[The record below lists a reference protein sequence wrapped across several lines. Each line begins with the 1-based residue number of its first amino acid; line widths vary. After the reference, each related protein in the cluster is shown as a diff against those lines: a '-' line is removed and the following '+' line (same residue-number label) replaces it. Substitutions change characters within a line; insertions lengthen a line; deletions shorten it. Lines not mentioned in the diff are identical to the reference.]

1 MRKRCNTLFLK
12 IILAVVAGIICLTT
26 GLSILNIR
34 ASQQAF
40 VENFVES
47 QDKIFQQTDRNIYN
61 FFRDM
66 TAVTSSISSSS
77 TVQAYFTETDWEYAE
92 EAKNILEL
100 KQYLKQL
107 PIEKYSD
114 MNLVLLG
121 IDGKTLNYND
131 SSLVTDG
138 ETLLHN
144 SVVKKALENPKKLIC
159 QYEKGGYTDV
169 MKDCPVI
176 VLAKSISRDGGKHVS
191 GATLLTI
198 KEADFRRYY
207 DGFTTSTNDLF
218 ILNQDNEIISS
229 NREEY
234 LEDSGDKEK
243 LLKIIKE
250 MEKSGIKIMS
260 REENGQLTGYMT
272 QRLQSTNYTMLGMI
286 HPDMAF
292 ARVYDSHYI
301 IGVTAFITTIVVIV
315 IFLLVRQQTRPLY
328 KLVDKMRGV
337 REGRLNQFVK
347 VEGSTEIR
355 ELSSTYNTM
364 LGEMQQYIDKLME
377 VEKAKREAEI
387 HSLQM
392 QINPHYIY
400 NTLASVKWLIW
411 QGNKEKSVQVI
422 DAFIRLLRNTISN
435 KEEFITLKEEIEN
448 LKDYVIIN
456 QTRYGNSVNVEYY
469 VLPDCEGQKIPKLIL
484 QPFVE
489 NAFFHAFPQ
498 GQKGTISIFARMS
511 EGQLKVEI
519 IDDGIGMDN
528 QTVRTLLDKNDDQK
542 EHFTGIGVNNVDDRM
557 KLIYGQ
563 NYGILIESE
572 RGEGTKIILCFPDK
586 KEA

>member
-1 MRKRCNTLFLK
+1 MKKRCNTLFLK
-12 IILAVVAGIICLTT
+12 IIVAVVSGIICLTI

-47 QDKIFQQTDRNIYN
+47 QEKIFQQTDRNIYN

-77 TVQAYFTETDWEYAE
+77 TVEAYFTRTDWEYAE
-92 EAKNILEL
+92 EAKNILDL

-107 PIEKYSD
+107 PIEKYSEI
-114 MNLVLLG
+114 NLVLLG
-121 IDGKTLNYND
+121 INGKTLNYND

-144 SVVKKALENPKKLIC
+144 SVVKKALKNPKKLIC
-159 QYEKGGYTDV
+159 QYEESGYTDV
-169 MKDCPVI
+169 MKESPVI
-176 VLAKSISRDGGKHVS
+176 VLAKSVSRDGGKNVS
-191 GATLLTI
+191 GVALLTI
-198 KEADFRRYY
+198 KESDFRRYY
-207 DGFTTSTNDLF
+207 DGFTTSTNDIL

-234 LEDSGDKEK
+234 LEDSRDTEK

-250 MEKSGIKIMS
+250 MEKADIKTMN

-292 ARVYDSHYI
+292 DRVYDFRYI
-301 IGVTAFITTIVVIV
+301 ISVTAFITAIVVII

-328 KLVDKMRGV
+328 KLVEKMREV
-337 REGRLNQFVK
+337 REGSFDQFVK

-364 LGEMQQYIDKLME
+364 LDEIQQYIDKLME

-456 QTRYGNSVNVEYY
+456 QTRYGNSINVEYY

-498 GQKGTISIFARMS
+498 GQKGTISVFACRN

-528 QTVRTLLDKNDDQK
+528 ETVRALLNKNDVQK

-557 KLIYGQ
+557 KLIYGRS
-563 NYGILIESE
+563 YGILIESE
-572 RGEGTKIILCFPDK
+572 KGEGTKITICFPEK
-586 KEA
+586 IL

>member
-1 MRKRCNTLFLK
+1 MKKRCNTLFLK
-12 IILAVVAGIICLTT
+12 IIVAVLSGIICLTI

-34 ASQQAF
+34 ASQQVF

-47 QDKIFQQTDRNIYN
+47 QEKIFQQTDRNIYN

-77 TVQAYFTETDWEYAE
+77 TVESYLTETNWGYEE
-92 EAKNILEL
+92 EAKNILDL

-107 PIEKYSD
+107 PIEKYSEI
-114 MNLVLLG
+114 NLVLLG
-121 IDGKTLNYND
+121 INGKTLNYND

-144 SVVKKALENPKKLIC
+144 SVVKKALKNPKKLIC
-159 QYEKGGYTDV
+159 QYEESGYTDV
-169 MKDCPVI
+169 MKESPVI
-176 VLAKSISRDGGKHVS
+176 VLAKSVSRDGGKNVS
-191 GATLLTI
+191 GVALLTI
-198 KEADFRRYY
+198 KESDFRRYY
-207 DGFTTSTNDLF
+207 DGFTTSTNDIL

-234 LEDSGDKEK
+234 LEDSRDTEK

-250 MEKSGIKIMS
+250 MEKADIKTMN

-292 ARVYDSHYI
+292 GRVYDFRYI
-301 IGVTAFITTIVVIV
+301 ISVTAFITAIVVII

-328 KLVDKMRGV
+328 KLVEKMREV
-337 REGRLNQFVK
+337 REGSFDQFVK

-364 LGEMQQYIDKLME
+364 LDEIQQYIDKLME

-411 QGNKEKSVQVI
+411 QGSKEKSVQVI

-456 QTRYGNSVNVEYY
+456 QTRYGNSINVEYY
-469 VLPDCEGQKIPKLIL
+469 VLPDCEEQKIPKLIL

-498 GQKGTISIFARMS
+498 GQKGTISVFACRN

-528 QTVRTLLDKNDDQK
+528 ETVRALLNKNDVQK

-557 KLIYGQ
+557 KLIYGRS
-563 NYGILIESE
+563 YGILIESE
-572 RGEGTKIILCFPDK
+572 KGEGTKITICFPEK
-586 KEA
+586 IL

>member
-1 MRKRCNTLFLK
+1 MKKRCNTLFLK
-12 IILAVVAGIICLTT
+12 IIVAVVSGIICLTI

-47 QDKIFQQTDRNIYN
+47 QEKIFQQTDRNIYN

-77 TVQAYFTETDWEYAE
+77 TVEAYFTRTDWEYAE
-92 EAKNILEL
+92 EAKNILDL

-107 PIEKYSD
+107 PIEKYSEI
-114 MNLVLLG
+114 NLVLLG
-121 IDGKTLNYND
+121 INGKTLNYND

-144 SVVKKALENPKKLIC
+144 SVVKKALKNPKKLIC
-159 QYEKGGYTDV
+159 QYEESGYTDV
-169 MKDCPVI
+169 MKESPVI
-176 VLAKSISRDGGKHVS
+176 VLAKSVSRDGGKNVS
-191 GATLLTI
+191 GVALLTI
-198 KEADFRRYY
+198 KESDFRRYY
-207 DGFTTSTNDLF
+207 DGFTTSTNDIL

-234 LEDSGDKEK
+234 LEDSRDTEK

-250 MEKSGIKIMS
+250 MEKADIKTMN

-292 ARVYDSHYI
+292 DRVYDFRYI
-301 IGVTAFITTIVVIV
+301 ISVTAFITAIVVII

-328 KLVDKMRGV
+328 KLVEKMREV
-337 REGRLNQFVK
+337 REGSFDQFVK

-364 LGEMQQYIDKLME
+364 LDEIQQYIDKLME

-456 QTRYGNSVNVEYY
+456 QTRYGNSINVEYY

-498 GQKGTISIFARMS
+498 GQKGTISVFARRN

-528 QTVRTLLDKNDDQK
+528 ETVRALLNKNDVQK

-557 KLIYGQ
+557 KLIYGRS
-563 NYGILIESE
+563 YGILIESE
-572 RGEGTKIILCFPDK
+572 KGEGTKITICFPEK
-586 KEA
+586 IL

>member
-1 MRKRCNTLFLK
+1 MKKRCNTLFLK
-12 IILAVVAGIICLTT
+12 IIVAVVSGIICLTI

-47 QDKIFQQTDRNIYN
+47 QEKIFQQTDRNIYN

-77 TVQAYFTETDWEYAE
+77 TVEAYFTRTDWEYAE
-92 EAKNILEL
+92 EAKNILDL

-107 PIEKYSD
+107 PIEKYSEI
-114 MNLVLLG
+114 NLVLLG
-121 IDGKTLNYND
+121 INGKTLNYND

-144 SVVKKALENPKKLIC
+144 SVVKKALKNPKKLIC
-159 QYEKGGYTDV
+159 QYEESGYTDV
-169 MKDCPVI
+169 MKESPVI
-176 VLAKSISRDGGKHVS
+176 VLAKSVSRDGGKNVS
-191 GATLLTI
+191 GVALLTI
-198 KEADFRRYY
+198 KESDFRRYY
-207 DGFTTSTNDLF
+207 DGFTTSTNDIL

-234 LEDSGDKEK
+234 LEDSRDTEK

-250 MEKSGIKIMS
+250 MEKADIKTMN

-292 ARVYDSHYI
+292 DRVYDFRYI
-301 IGVTAFITTIVVIV
+301 ISVTAFITAIVVII

-328 KLVDKMRGV
+328 KLVEKMREV
-337 REGRLNQFVK
+337 REGSFDQFVK

-364 LGEMQQYIDKLME
+364 LDEIRQYIDKLME

-456 QTRYGNSVNVEYY
+456 QTRYGNSINVEYY
-469 VLPDCEGQKIPKLIL
+469 VLPDCEEQKIPKLIL

-498 GQKGTISIFARMS
+498 GQKGTISVFARRN

-528 QTVRTLLDKNDDQK
+528 ETVRALLNKNDVQK

-557 KLIYGQ
+557 KLIYGRS
-563 NYGILIESE
+563 YGILIESE
-572 RGEGTKIILCFPDK
+572 KGEGTKITICFPEK
-586 KEA
+586 IL

>member
-1 MRKRCNTLFLK
+1 MKKRCNTLFLK
-12 IILAVVAGIICLTT
+12 IIVAVLSGIICLTI

-34 ASQQAF
+34 ASQQVF

-47 QDKIFQQTDRNIYN
+47 QEKIFQQTDRNIYN

-77 TVQAYFTETDWEYAE
+77 TVESYLTETNWGYEE
-92 EAKNILEL
+92 EAKNILDL

-107 PIEKYSD
+107 PIEKYSEI
-114 MNLVLLG
+114 NLVLLG
-121 IDGKTLNYND
+121 INGKTLNYND

-144 SVVKKALENPKKLIC
+144 SVVKKALKNPKKLIC
-159 QYEKGGYTDV
+159 QYEESGYTDV
-169 MKDCPVI
+169 MKESPVI
-176 VLAKSISRDGGKHVS
+176 VLAKSVSRDGGKNVS
-191 GATLLTI
+191 GVALLTI
-198 KEADFRRYY
+198 KESDFRRYY
-207 DGFTTSTNDLF
+207 DGFTTSTNDIL

-234 LEDSGDKEK
+234 LEDSRDTEK

-250 MEKSGIKIMS
+250 MEKADIKTMN

-292 ARVYDSHYI
+292 GRVYDFRYI
-301 IGVTAFITTIVVIV
+301 ISVTAFITAIVVII

-328 KLVDKMRGV
+328 KLVEKMREV
-337 REGRLNQFVK
+337 REGSFDQFVK

-364 LGEMQQYIDKLME
+364 LDEIQQYIDKLME

-456 QTRYGNSVNVEYY
+456 QTRYGNSINVEYY
-469 VLPDCEGQKIPKLIL
+469 VLPDCEEQKIPKLIL

-498 GQKGTISIFARMS
+498 GQKGTISVFAHRN

-528 QTVRTLLDKNDDQK
+528 ETVRALLNKNDVQK

-557 KLIYGQ
+557 KLIYGRS
-563 NYGILIESE
+563 YGILIESE
-572 RGEGTKIILCFPDK
+572 KGEGTKITICFPEK
-586 KEA
+586 IL